1 MARPLL
7 FLINDARLL
16 DGIRSGDEEAL
27 VTLYRRA
34 EPQVRAL
41 ITRNSGTPEDA
52 QEVLQESLVI
62 LWERVRSGR
71 YEHAARCETFVFAT
85 ARNLWLRRLARKRR
99 EIPALPDAEAVA
111 AADPDPLEAMIE
123 DEQTRIVGNALTR
136 LGEPCRTLLLL
147 FYWEEA
153 PMEEI
158 ARRLGFA
165 NAATAKSKK
174 YQCKKALQALMGGRG
189 DTRD

>member
-7 FLINDARLL
+7 FLNDDARLL

-41 ITRNSGTPEDA
+41 VMRNSGTLQDG
-52 QEVLQESLVI
+52 QEILQEALVI
-62 LWERVRSGR
+62 LWERVRAGR
-71 YEHAARCETFVFAT
+71 YEHAARCETFLFAT
-85 ARNLWLRRLARKRR
+85 ARNLWLRRLARRRR
-99 EIPALPDAEAVA
+99 EVPDLPDGDTVA
-111 AADPDPLEAMIE
+111 AADPDPLESMIE
-123 DEQTRIVGNALTR
+123 DEQTRMIGNALMR

-147 FYWEEA
+147 FYWEEV

-174 YQCKKALQALMGGRG
+174 YQCKKTLQALMGERG
-189 DTRD
+189 GDRD